1 MDGRNSLAP
10 PLPRKRNLFA
20 HVVDSLGARIVGGA
34 LRPGD
39 TLPNEAELG
48 RALGASRS
56 VVREA
61 VKTLAGKGLVEP
73 RARTGT
79 RVLAPMH
86 WNLLDADVLGWRCAA
101 MPQDRFF
108 GELFEI
114 RRMIEPQAAAYAAE
128 RRTEAD
134 LSELAAACA
143 EMEEA
148 AASGIGADLRFHRAV
163 LAAGHNDLLLQMG
176 SVIAAGLEASY
187 RICPSSYDVFVPQ
200 HRRVF
205 EAIRDRKA
213 SLARDRM
220 ERLLVETRA
229 FLEGEMEAAARPRRR
244 AAAR

>member
-1 MDGRNSLAP
+1 MDGSNGFAP
-10 PLPRKRNLFA
+10 PARKRNLFA
-20 HVVDSLGARIVGGA
+20 HVVESLGARIVGGA

-61 VKTLAGKGLVEP
+61 VKSLAGKGLVEP

-86 WNLLDADVLGWRCAA
+86 WNLLDANVLGWRCAA

-108 GELFEI
+108 RELFEI
-114 RRMIEPQAAAYAAE
+114 RRMIEPQAAGHAAE

-134 LSELAAACA
+134 LVELAAACEA
-143 EMEEA
+143 MEA
-148 AASGIGADLRFHRAV
+148 AEAGGIDADLRFHRGV

-213 SLARDRM
+213 TAARDRM

-229 FLEGEMEAAARPRRR
+229 FLEGEMRAATPRPRRR
-244 AAAR
+244 PASR